1 MLSLMSTLDK
11 RVVLRGVCR
20 ASKTPCRLQPST
32 LFLPVVQPHNRKL
45 NDPGGCLN
53 LLTEGKRMATGTR
66 TPTLKLVWEPDGL
79 AIDLLPLQGLW
90 TEEQYLRLTDQTNC
104 FIEFTEGSVEV
115 LPMPTR
121 KHRAISRFLFLALFV
136 HVQRLGGTV
145 FYAPLRVRVAPG
157 RFREPDLVLLL
168 DVNDPR
174 NQNAFWLGA
183 DLVVEIVSPDD
194 VERDTVIKRADYAA
208 AGIPEYWIINP
219 SEDMITVLKLE
230 ADAYST
236 HGVFRRGETATSALL
251 VGFTTSVDAVC
262 DAE

>member
-1 MLSLMSTLDK
+1 
-11 RVVLRGVCR
+11 
-20 ASKTPCRLQPST
+20 
-32 LFLPVVQPHNRKL
+32 
-45 NDPGGCLN
+45 
-53 LLTEGKRMATGTR
+53 MATGIR
-66 TPTLKLVWEPDGL
+66 TSGLKLVWEADGL
-79 AIDLLPLQGLW
+79 ELDLLPLQGLW
-90 TEEQYLRLTDQTNC
+90 TEEQYLRLTDQTNR
-104 FIEFTEGSVEV
+104 FIEFTEGAVEV

-121 KHRAISRFLFLALFV
+121 KHQAISRFLFLAFLAA
-136 HVQRLGGTV
+136 VQRLGGTV

-208 AGIPEYWIINP
+208 ADIPEYWIVNP
-219 SEDMITVLKLE
+219 AEETITVLTL
-230 ADAYST
+230 ADGAYSA

-251 VGFTTSVDAVC
+251 TGFTVSVDAVC

>member
-1 MLSLMSTLDK
+1 MN
-11 RVVLRGVCR
+11 
-20 ASKTPCRLQPST
+20 
-32 LFLPVVQPHNRKL
+32 LFT
-45 NDPGGCLN
+45 GG
-53 LLTEGKRMATGTR
+53 ERMAAGMR
-66 TPTLKLVWEPDGL
+66 TPALKLVSEADGL
-79 AIDLLPLQGLW
+79 EIDLLPLQGLW
-90 TEEQYLRLTDQTNC
+90 TEEQYLRLTDQTNR

-121 KHRAISRFLFLALFV
+121 KHKAISRFLFLAFLSF
-136 HVQRLGGTV
+136 VQRLGGTV

-183 DLVVEIVSPDD
+183 DLVVEIVSPDY
-194 VERDTVIKRADYAA
+194 VERDTVIKRADYAE

-219 SEDMITVLKLE
+219 DEQTITVLKLE
-230 ADAYST
+230 DGVYTA
-236 HGVFRRGETATSALL
+236 HGVFGRGETATSVLL
-251 VGFTTSVDAVC
+251 SGFTVSVDAVC